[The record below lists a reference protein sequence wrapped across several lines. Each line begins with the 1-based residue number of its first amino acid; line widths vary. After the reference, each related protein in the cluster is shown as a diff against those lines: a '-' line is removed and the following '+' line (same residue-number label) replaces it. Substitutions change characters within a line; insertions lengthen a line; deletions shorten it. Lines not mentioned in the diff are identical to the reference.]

1 MDIISTNHFQWYC
14 SWFYT
19 WHFSGF
25 SKTICELETWVGRVI
40 IQGMLHE
47 WVLLPARTSHS
58 CIKQKSQTSFRSWCH
73 MVYWEYLLNRSVGF
87 SKIQFNLSMQK
98 KKKRKSNFCQFR
110 FMSLQGTQG
119 CSFPLATQSCQFTNT
134 SERASLVAQ
143 MVKHL
148 PAMQETWVQCL
159 GGENPLKKVMSTHS
173 SILARR
179 IPWTEEPGG
188 LQSMVSQRVRHD
200 RD

>member
-98 KKKRKSNFCQFR
+98 KKKK
-110 FMSLQGTQG
+110 
-119 CSFPLATQSCQFTNT
+119 
-134 SERASLVAQ
+134 
-143 MVKHL
+143 
-148 PAMQETWVQCL
+148 
-159 GGENPLKKVMSTHS
+159 ENPISVNSDLCHCRELKAVAFLLQPRAVNLQ
-173 SILARR
+173 ILQRGL
-179 IPWTEEPGG
+179 PWW
-188 LQSMVSQRVRHD
+188 LRW
-200 RD
+200 